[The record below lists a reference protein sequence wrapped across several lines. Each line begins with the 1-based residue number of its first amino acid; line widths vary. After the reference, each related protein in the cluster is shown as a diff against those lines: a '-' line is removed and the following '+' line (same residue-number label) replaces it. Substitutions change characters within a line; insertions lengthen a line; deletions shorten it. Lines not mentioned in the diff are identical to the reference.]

1 MINLL
6 NGAAAAVGSLFSR
19 KSMHGLDSSGDP
31 RQNFLVW
38 LYRLCCLYGLQIQR
52 KVNMVIRKTKKLLRP
67 CGRFIAR
74 KFDSAVVQPVHTT
87 KATFSEI
94 KEEFVSARPRVEAA
108 KKNGVLS
115 WAKAE
120 VGVAASSAVKH
131 RSFLASA
138 VNIILPIICV
148 VILCAT
154 VSSVFNQNYALEVE
168 CGGETVGYISNEST
182 FTEASQMVTSQLL
195 STSTEIEESLNPTYK
210 LAAVDPSD
218 VKNSTQLAESMLYG
232 NTDIEEAYGLFID
245 GELVG
250 AIRSEGD
257 LSFILDEFTQSF
269 NNSTQTGTLSFVQD
283 VETKSGLYAAKDVIT
298 ASELRDIICGTKLVT
313 KSHTVK
319 SSNTVSKLLST
330 YGMTEERF
338 YELNPSVKETGLIA
352 GNTVTVETEKP
363 VLEVKCVVVRQYTVS
378 VAYKTTTV
386 NDPTK
391 YTTYKKLKTQGQK
404 GTNKVTEEI
413 VYVGGVEQS
422 RKVIETEVLKAPVDQ
437 VYVVGTKKYVASS
450 SSGSSSSSS
459 SSSGGGRT
467 PTGMFTWPV
476 PGVKHVS
483 SYYGPRWGKLHKG
496 IDISTSGIYGRTV
509 VAAAGGKV
517 TRAGWFSS
525 YGYCIDIQHSNGY
538 LTRYAHLSKINV
550 KVGQTVSKGQAI
562 GKVGNSGNSTGP
574 HLHFEIR
581 LNGSTK
587 NPMNYYK

>member
-19 KSMHGLDSSGDP
+19 TDLHRLGGSGKT
-31 RQNFLVW
+31 RYSLFEW
-38 LYRLCCLYGLQIQR
+38 LYRLCCLYGMQIQR
-52 KVNMVIRKTKKLLRP
+52 RINTVVRKTKKLFRP
-67 CGRFIAR
+67 CGKFIAR
-74 KFDSAVVQPVHTT
+74 KFDSAVIQPVHTT
-87 KATFSEI
+87 KATFAEM
-94 KEEFVSARPRVEAA
+94 KEELASAKPRIIAA
-108 KKNGVLS
+108 KKDGVLS
-115 WAKAE
+115 CAKAG
-120 VGVAASSAVKH
+120 VGAAASTVVRH

-138 VNIILPIICV
+138 VNSILPVICV

-154 VSSVFNQNYALEVE
+154 VNTVFSRNYVLEVE
-168 CGGETVGYISNEST
+168 CGGETVGYIANEST
-182 FTEASQMVTSQLL
+182 FTEASQIVTSQLL
-195 STSTEIEESLNPTYK
+195 STSEEIDASLSPTYR
-210 LAAVDPSD
+210 LAMADSSD

-250 AIRSEGD
+250 AVRSEGD
-257 LSFILDEFTQSF
+257 LSFILDEFTESF
-269 NNSTQTGTLSFVQD
+269 NNKNQTGTLSFVQD
-283 VETKSGLYAAKDVIT
+283 VETKSGLFAAKDVVT
-298 ASELRDIICGTKLVT
+298 AAELRDIIRGNKTVL
-313 KSHTVK
+313 KSHKIK
-319 SSNTVSKLLST
+319 SGNTVSKLLST

-338 YELNPSVKETGLIA
+338 YELNPDVAETGLTV
-352 GNTVTVETEKP
+352 GNTVTVEKEEP

-378 VAYKTTTV
+378 VSYKTTTV
-386 NDPTK
+386 NDSTK

-404 GTNKVTEEI
+404 GTNKITEEI

-422 RKVIETEVLKAPVDQ
+422 RKVIETEVLKAPVDE
-437 VYVVGTKKYVASS
+437 VYVVGTKKYVPSTPS
-450 SSGSSSSSS
+450 YSSSSSS
-459 SSSGGGRT
+459 SSSGGRV

-483 SYYGPRWGKLHKG
+483 SYYGQRWGKLHKG

-509 VAAAGGKV
+509 VAAADGKV
-517 TRAGWFSS
+517 TRAGWFST

-550 KVGQTVSKGQAI
+550 KVGQKVTKGQAI
-562 GKVGNSGNSTGP
+562 GKVGSTGNSTGP